1 MSLAATA
8 PQRVGWTWPFVCSRC
23 GRPYPSERLTYRCPA
38 CDGLY
43 DLASPIRYAPG
54 ATPRNPA
61 LGISHYQV
69 MSLPRGSE
77 WVSLGEGSTPLVG
90 FELEGRKSY
99 FKCEH
104 LNPTGSFKD
113 RGSAV
118 IVSALAASGVG
129 AAVEDSS
136 GNAGASFA
144 AYAARAGIAA
154 RVFVPEYAS
163 GPKQAQIALY
173 GADVVRVP
181 GPRSAA
187 SQAVAKEVEAGAI
200 YASHV
205 YLPFVLA
212 GTATVAF
219 EIVEQLGAPPG
230 SVIVPVGQGTLLLG
244 LERGFQA
251 MLAAGAIDRLPYLV
265 GVQAAACAPL
275 WAGQSGKGPGSR
287 GLQEGETIAE
297 GIRILHPAR
306 GDAVLQA
313 VEGTRGMVVAVEED
327 EIRAGRQALAKMG
340 FNVEPTSA
348 VVWPAFQTLC
358 AELRDPIVAV
368 LTGSGYKTPW

>member
-1 MSLAATA
+1 
-8 PQRVGWTWPFVCSRC
+8 
-23 GRPYPSERLTYRCPA
+23 
-38 CDGLY
+38 
-43 DLASPIRYAPG
+43 
-54 ATPRNPA
+54 
-61 LGISHYQV
+61 
-69 MSLPRGSE
+69 
-77 WVSLGEGSTPLVG
+77 
-90 FELEGRKSY
+90 
-99 FKCEH
+99 
-104 LNPTGSFKD
+104 
-113 RGSAV
+113 
-118 IVSALAASGVG
+118 
-129 AAVEDSS
+129 
-136 GNAGASFA
+136 
-144 AYAARAGIAA
+144 
-154 RVFVPEYAS
+154 
-163 GPKQAQIALY
+163 
-173 GADVVRVP
+173 VRVP